1 GAHAGTKGAAHV
13 GHRDVA
19 LQVDEMRRP
28 ILPIAGDDPVRH
40 DRALA
45 APAQVTGCCAHDLD
59 VRRRRVRDETR
70 KGLVVPKA
78 ALRLAEEVQGR
89 VEATRNAKEIAL
101 DLAAGTASGER
112 GDGDAAEA
120 PTLPSP
126 ASGGGKCVEDGF
138 SRADVDDRLDADAGS
153 LQVPGQGVGAVIVR
167 EDDGA

>member
-1 GAHAGTKGAAHV
+1 MGRDDGRFVDAGRLALVAAGADRCEPLDVFDGAHAGTKGAAHV

-101 DLAAGTASGER
+101 DLAA
-112 GDGDAAEA
+112 
-120 PTLPSP
+120 
-126 ASGGGKCVEDGF
+126 
-138 SRADVDDRLDADAGS
+138 
-153 LQVPGQGVGAVIVR
+153 
-167 EDDGA
+167 